1 MCSTERAVAVGK
13 IVAHDVEDV
22 SGKLYHRSESG
33 ARRMT
38 MHVKI
43 HDHSSI
49 SLVAAQLAF
58 SMLQDVSLRKSADE
72 IDSVACATIALV
84 N

>member
-1 MCSTERAVAVGK
+1 
-13 IVAHDVEDV
+13 
-22 SGKLYHRSESG
+22 
-33 ARRMT
+33 